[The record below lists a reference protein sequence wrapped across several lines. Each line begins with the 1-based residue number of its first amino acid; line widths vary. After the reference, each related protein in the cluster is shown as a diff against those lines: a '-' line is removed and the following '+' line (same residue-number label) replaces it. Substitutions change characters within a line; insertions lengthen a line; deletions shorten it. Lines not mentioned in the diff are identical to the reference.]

1 MGEFDELERLI
12 GRRLEAAIPDV
23 VARYRARLR
32 ERANPLGTD
41 PGQWTDT
48 RDHAHLI
55 LHDCVR
61 ALLHGSG
68 SAADR
73 TATLS
78 LSADLG
84 ERRAR
89 SGMRLR
95 DSLHAAEQLVDITLE
110 TLGGI
115 ADDLPPSD
123 AHRLFVRA
131 ALLVNRCAA
140 RRTQA
145 AAETY
150 DIQVV
155 RQVEQ
160 ATAEQYGKLA
170 VEIHD
175 RIGGSLALAFRHL
188 EMHRMENRGAPGNGG
203 RVTAIEESLEEA
215 AAFTRHLVSGL
226 SSTFPMPDGL
236 HASIQKCAHA
246 LNPHR
251 IPVVIEFSGEEDRLP
266 GRHRDEIFLII
277 REFLR
282 NSFAHGSPTL
292 ISIRIKITDKRVS
305 ARLAD
310 NGSGFDTSAQGRGSP
325 ATATGGLRAMRE
337 RIERLGGGCR
347 LKSAPGDGTRMWLW
361 APLAT
366 APSTTDPDDSA
377 VPTLADRPAAGT
389 PPRP

>member
-12 GRRLEAAIPDV
+12 GRRLEAAVPDV
-23 VARYRARLR
+23 MARYRARLR
-32 ERANPLGTD
+32 ESGNPLGTD
-41 PGQWTDT
+41 PAQWTDT

-55 LHDCVR
+55 LRDCCR
-61 ALLHGSG
+61 ALYG
-68 SAADR
+68 AD
-73 TATLS
+73 TVATLS
-78 LSADLG
+78 CSADLG

-110 TLGGI
+110 TLGRITG
-115 ADDLPPSD
+115 DLPPPD

-131 ALLVNRCAA
+131 ALLVHRCAA

-150 DIQVV
+150 DIHIV
-155 RQVEQ
+155 RRVEQ

-188 EMHRMENRGAPGNGG
+188 EMHRLESPSAPGDGG

-251 IPVVIEFSGEEDRLP
+251 IPVVIEFSGEEEGLP
-266 GRHRDEIFLII
+266 DRHRDELFLII

-305 ARLAD
+305 ARLSD
-310 NGSGFDTSAQGRGSP
+310 NGNGFDTSAHGRSP

-337 RIERLGGGCR
+337 RAERIGGGCR
-347 LKSAPGDGTRMWLW
+347 LKSSPGDGTRMWLW
-361 APLAT
+361 APLT
-366 APSTTDPDDSA
+366 AAPAADEPDGSP
-377 VPTLADRPAAGT
+377 VPTLAD
-389 PPRP
+389 